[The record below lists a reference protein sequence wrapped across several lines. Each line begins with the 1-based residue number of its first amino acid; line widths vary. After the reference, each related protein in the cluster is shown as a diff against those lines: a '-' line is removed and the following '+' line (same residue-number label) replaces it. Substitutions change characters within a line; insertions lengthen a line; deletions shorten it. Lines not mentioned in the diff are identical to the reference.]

1 MSVRQLGVVEL
12 GTDRFEESV
21 KSGLWACEFSCEGKG
36 RAVLNGD
43 WLRDKVTLDL
53 DDDGKL
59 RAIVFAPTGDRKY
72 ELFLDGRVLS
82 KGNLEVK
89 VLDRSINRFSSTK
102 FGGAAL
108 KNVASQIGSS
118 SGAKQ
123 LQDGSVQFTYSD
135 VTYAKHVTVH
145 GNWNDA
151 DVQLEKSGG
160 QWIGKAIIPPGKYT
174 FRYRVDIGEALTA
187 QAGPQ
192 SRLGWHAGTTTGK
205 YLSTNLQELAI
216 SEWASPNSTS
226 KPKQQVKP
234 TTMASLAK
242 AAHAVVRTQEVFQ
255 KEQPAQK
262 SSLSVEEVAKAIE
275 VAESRLPQK
284 SPKLAPKLKT
294 ASHDAIASAQEIPDE
309 PKSSSKRL
317 LIAASIAVPVVV
329 LVTLVILKPRVCGGD
344 DPCEAKDLPSHDV
357 KSNQNKSGNE
367 SSRRL
372 GKTDNDYSKF
382 RVGAGF

>member
-21 KSGLWACEFSCEGKG
+21 KNGLWACEFSCEDKG
-36 RAVLNGD
+36 RAVLKGD

-72 ELFLDGRVLS
+72 ELFLDGRVLT

-135 VTYAKHVTVH
+135 VTYAKHVAVH
-145 GNWNDA
+145 GNWSDA
-151 DVQLEKSGG
+151 DVQLEKSGD
-160 QWIGKAIIPPGKYT
+160 QWIGKANIPPGKYS

-242 AAHAVVRTQEVFQ
+242 VAHAVVRTQEVFQ
-255 KEQPAQK
+255 KEQPTQK

-275 VAESRLPQK
+275 VAESKLPQK
-284 SPKLAPKLKT
+284 SPKSAPKLKT
-294 ASHDAIASAQEIPDE
+294 ASHDAIASAQEIPEE

-317 LIAASIAVPVVV
+317 LFAASLAVPVVV
-329 LVTLVILKPRVCGGD
+329 LVTLIFLKSSGCDDRGD
-344 DPCEAKDLPSHDV
+344 AEDEPSPNLQR
-357 KSNQNKSGNE
+357 NQNKRSNGR
-367 SSRRL
+367 SRRQ
-372 GKTDNDYSKF
+372 GKTDKDYSKF
-382 RVGAGF
+382 RVGSGF